1 MQRLIWI
8 IIAIAIILLDQYTKW
23 LVVEQIMF
31 PTIHSTSG
39 SSLIDWYL
47 NPAVQLPFIHI
58 PVASNFNLVMAWNT
72 GVSFSLFSD
81 MGVYAVYTLIG
92 LSIII
97 TCFFSYWLYRATSNL
112 QGLCFALVIGG
123 AVGNVIDRIRFHAVI
138 DFLDFHIYGHHWPA
152 FNVADISIVC
162 GISMLIIISLFFD
175 ITDNN
180 SYVDQR
186 KK

>member
-8 IIAIAIILLDQYTKW
+8 TIALAIIVVDQYTKW

-31 PTIHSTSG
+31 P
-39 SSLIDWYL
+39 SLYETAGASFFDWYL
-47 NPAVQLPFIHI
+47 KPAIQLPFVHLPIT
-58 PVASNFNLVMAWNT
+58 ANFNLVMAWNT

-81 MGVYAVYTLIG
+81 MGIYTVYALIC
-92 LSIII
+92 LSLVI
-97 TCFFSYWLYRATSNL
+97 TVFFSYWLYRATSHL
-112 QGLCFALVIGG
+112 QGICFALVIGG

-138 DFLDFHIYGHHWPA
+138 DFLDFHIYNYHWPA

-175 ITDNN
+175 IAKKN
-180 SYVDQR
+180 SYVEQR
-186 KK
+186 EK